1 MSVTQ
6 AENSTWEVSVWY
18 KDWQGERKRK
28 HKRGFAT
35 KREAKAWE
43 SAFIARQDGS
53 PDMRMHD
60 FYELYRED
68 RMPHL
73 KLNTWRTKEQII
85 ETKILPF
92 FGEMKLCDI
101 MPADILKWQSQLLL
115 HRDKHGKPYSD
126 TYLRTVSNQLS
137 SMFNHACRYYNLPMN
152 PASKSG
158 KMGNA
163 RSGEMRLWTKDEYER
178 FSREVMDKLLS
189 YLAFEILYW
198 TGIREGELLA
208 LTPADFDFRKNQLSI
223 TKSYQ
228 RIDRED
234 VITALK
240 RQSQHVW

>member
-6 AENSTWEVSVWY
+6 AENGTWEAGVWC

-43 SAFIARQDGS
+43 SAFIVRQDDS

-60 FYELYRED
+60 FCELYRED

-92 FGEMKLCDI
+92 FGEMELCEI
-101 MPADILKWQSQLLL
+101 TPADILKLQSQLLL

-126 TYLRTVSNQLS
+126 TYKDRALCKVQEKDSTRV
-137 SMFNHACRYYNLPMN
+137 
-152 PASKSG
+152 K
-158 KMGNA
+158 
-163 RSGEMRLWTKDEYER
+163 GE
-178 FSREVMDKLLS
+178 
-189 YLAFEILYW
+189 A
-198 TGIREGELLA
+198 
-208 LTPADFDFRKNQLSI
+208 P
-223 TKSYQ
+223 
-228 RIDRED
+228 
-234 VITALK
+234 
-240 RQSQHVW
+240 

>member
-6 AENSTWEVSVWY
+6 AENGTWEVSVWY

-43 SAFIARQDGS
+43 SAFMARQDGS

-115 HRDKHGKPYSD
+115 HRDKHVKPYSD

-137 SMFNHACRYYNLPMN
+137 SMFNHACRYYGLHPN
-152 PASKSG
+152 PSVKTM
-158 KMGNA
+158 KMGA
-163 RSGEMRLWTKDEYER
+163 KEAKEMQFWTKDEYLR
-178 FSREVMDKLLS
+178 FAETMMARPPAFSLPAFISFARVDFVTGNKRSRGPTDPFFLS
-189 YLAFEILYW
+189 
-198 TGIREGELLA
+198 T
-208 LTPADFDFRKNQLSI
+208 
-223 TKSYQ
+223 
-228 RIDRED
+228 
-234 VITALK
+234 
-240 RQSQHVW
+240 

>member
-6 AENSTWEVSVWY
+6 AENGTWEVSVWY

-43 SAFIARQDGS
+43 SAFMARQDGS

-115 HRDKHGKPYSD
+115 HRD
-126 TYLRTVSNQLS
+126 
-137 SMFNHACRYYNLPMN
+137 
-152 PASKSG
+152 
-158 KMGNA
+158 
-163 RSGEMRLWTKDEYER
+163 
-178 FSREVMDKLLS
+178 
-189 YLAFEILYW
+189 
-198 TGIREGELLA
+198 
-208 LTPADFDFRKNQLSI
+208 
-223 TKSYQ
+223 
-228 RIDRED
+228 
-234 VITALK
+234 
-240 RQSQHVW
+240 

>member
-1 MSVTQ
+1 MSATQ
-6 AENSTWEVSVWY
+6 AENGTWEVSVWY
-18 KDWQGERKRK
+18 RDWQGERHRK

-92 FGEMKLCDI
+92 FDEMKLCDI

-115 HRDKHGKPYSD
+115 HRDKYGKPYSD

-152 PASKSG
+152 PVSKSR

-163 RSGEMRLWTKDEYER
+163 RGGEIQFWTKDEYER
-178 FSREVMDKLLS
+178 FSREVMDKPSPILRS
-189 YLAFEILYW
+189 RSSIGPAFEKVSCWRSRLR
-198 TGIREGELLA
+198 TSTSERTNCPSPSRTSA
-208 LTPADFDFRKNQLSI
+208 LTAKTSSPAR
-223 TKSYQ
+223 
-228 RIDRED
+228 
-234 VITALK
+234 K
-240 RQSQHVW
+240 RQS